1 MDGYLQTGLGILVSL
16 ILFVIGYRQ
25 TIGARKERAKNANS
39 SVHRAI
45 MRRMVLEDYAPAYT
59 DVTRLIEGKA
69 REFQV
74 SLNILFS
81 EEQVLNS
88 LYTEV
93 FDSDLISPSQ
103 RVEIEKRLNECF
115 TKLDDEP
122 SKPSFSEFQQLRVER
137 KSMKDSLTVM
147 VLAASMLGALSSV
160 LFKFIETKTLEVEW
174 LFSGVG
180 VLVASVAVLSSLS
193 IFRKSKEVEVS
204 LSRGSAQ
211 IISSEFESDIAKIL
225 MKNKFDFTI
234 EPRVGNLRPDFL
246 VRHNGKV
253 IAIEAKSWD
262 KSVPMHFM
270 RRTLDYMNQLV
281 QSENIDQ
288 AILVTTKNAVV
299 PIGKLENDNI
309 SVVSIS
315 GLAAALKN
323 AA

>member
-16 ILFVIGYRQ
+16 VLFVVGYRQ

-45 MRRMVLEDYAPAYT
+45 MRRMVLEDYAPVYN

-74 SLNILFS
+74 SLNLLFS
-81 EEQVLNS
+81 EEQILNS

-93 FDSDLISPSQ
+93 FDSDLISPTQ
-103 RVEIEKRLNECF
+103 RIEIEKRLGDCF
-115 TKLDDEP
+115 TTIENEP
-122 SKPSFSEFQQLRVER
+122 SKATFSDFQQLRIER
-137 KSMKDSLTVM
+137 KSMKDSLTAM
-147 VLAASMLGALSSV
+147 VLAASMLGAMSSI
-160 LFKFIETKTLEVEW
+160 LFKFIETRTLEVEW
-174 LFSGVG
+174 LFSGLG
-180 VLVASVAVLSSLS
+180 VLAASIAVLTSLS
-193 IFRKSKEVEVS
+193 IFRKGKEVEFS
-204 LSRGSAQ
+204 PSRGSAQ

-253 IAIEAKSWD
+253 IAIEAKYWN
-262 KSVPMHFM
+262 KSMPIHYM
-270 RRTLDYMNQLV
+270 RRILDYMNKLV
-281 QSENIDQ
+281 ESEGIDQ
-288 AILVTTKNAVV
+288 AILVTNKNADA
-299 PIGKLENDNI
+299 PFGKLGNEKI
-309 SVVSIS
+309 SVIS
-315 GLAAALKN
+315 VNELTSVLKN

>member
-45 MRRMVLEDYAPAYT
+45 MRRMVLENYAPAYI

-74 SLNILFS
+74 SGNSLYS

-93 FDSDLISPSQ
+93 FDSDLISPTQ
-103 RVEIEKRLNECF
+103 RVEIEKQLSECF
-115 TKLDDEP
+115 TKLENEP

-137 KSMKDSLTVM
+137 KSTKDGLTAM
-147 VLAASMLGALSSV
+147 VLSASLLGALSSI

-174 LFSGVG
+174 LFSAIG
-180 VLVASVAVLSSLS
+180 VLVASVAVLTSLS
-193 IFRKSKEVEVS
+193 MFRKSKDVEV
-204 LSRGSAQ
+204 LPSRGAAQ
-211 IISSEFESDIAKIL
+211 LMSSEFESDIAKIL
-225 MKNKFDFTI
+225 IKNNFDFSI
-234 EPRVGNLRPDFL
+234 EPRIGNLTPDFL

-253 IAIEAKSWD
+253 IAIEAKSWH
-262 KSVPMHFM
+262 KSMPLQFM
-270 RRTLDYMNQLV
+270 RRTIDYMNQLV
-281 QSENIDQ
+281 NAEGIDK
-288 AILVTTKNAVV
+288 AILVTTKNVVV
-299 PIGKLENDNI
+299 PIGRLENDNV
-309 SVVSIS
+309 SVVTIS
-315 GLAAALKN
+315 GLVTALKN
-323 AA
+323 AT

>member
-45 MRRMVLEDYAPAYT
+45 MRRMVLEDYAPIYT
-59 DVTRLIEGKA
+59 DVSRLIEGKA

-74 SLNILFS
+74 SLNMLFS
-81 EEQVLNS
+81 EEQILNS

-103 RVEIEKRLNECF
+103 RIEIENRLSECF
-115 TKLDDEP
+115 TKLENEP

-137 KSMKDSLTVM
+137 KSTKDSLTAM
-147 VLAASMLGALSSV
+147 VLGASMLGAMSSV

-174 LFSGVG
+174 LFSGIG
-180 VLVASVAVLSSLS
+180 VLVASVAVLTSLS
-193 IFRKSKEVEVS
+193 IYRKSKEVEITP
-204 LSRGSAQ
+204 SRGSAQ

-225 MKNKFDFTI
+225 MKNKFDFAI
-234 EPRVGNLRPDFL
+234 EQPVGNLRPDFL
-246 VRHNGKV
+246 VKHNGKV
-253 IAIEAKSWD
+253 IAIEAKSWN
-262 KSVPMHFM
+262 KSVPIHFM
-270 RRTLDYMNQLV
+270 RRTIDYMNQLA
-281 QSENIDQ
+281 QSEGIDQ
-288 AILVTTKNAVV
+288 AILVTNKNSVV
-299 PIGKLENDNI
+299 PIGRLESDKV
-309 SVVSIS
+309 SVVSIN